1 MKKLLS
7 VIFILCLLFSVNFTL
22 VNAEVSV
29 SIETTLKNNAV
40 IKSAKKTFDVIARK
54 NGKKIASSVTLN
66 GNKVS
71 KAWDDS
77 DKTSFT
83 LNLTKEGSNTVEIT
97 ADGVSKKINIT
108 YIKAKPGEIIGQ
120 AAVSVELF
128 SFGNGYLIDPIN
140 IDIVEGENA
149 AVALVKFLHKNGYLC
164 YYSGEISKNFYMA
177 YIADGDKTEKN
188 YDGYTSSLKAYGKPS
203 HPKKIK
209 IKSNIPKILSN
220 YLEKDMNYFEKDD
233 DKNANGF
240 LGEFLFTNGSGW
252 MYSVNNVFPNVS
264 FSQTYL
270 SDGDVMRVQFTMG
283 YGADIGGFSAMGGS
297 VPGVDGV
304 SGDYYKV
311 SDKSNLTSFMAYV
324 NSRGLKSKSD
334 IKSAYENCYKV
345 AEELDASQSKVDS
358 ATKNLSEVLNKYVD
372 IKDVVLNENNTS
384 LNNNENS
391 KGNSANSKAN
401 KNKKAKNSNKTK
413 QDKTTI
419 KNSDKKQE
427 KDNNLSKEQT
437 TTNISSTTE
446 KSIKNSDNTNALETE
461 KTTLNNKNKENK
473 KINSDNTETLAV
485 ILTAIIIVLA
495 IVATVLL
502 ILLLIYILKKKGIIK
517 NDK

>member
-7 VIFILCLLFSVNFTL
+7 VIFILCLLFSANFTL
-22 VNAEVSV
+22 VNAESSV
-29 SIETTLKNNAV
+29 SIETTLINNSV

-54 NGKKIASSVTLN
+54 NGKKISSSVTLN
-66 GNKVS
+66 SSKVS

-83 LNLTKEGSNTVEIT
+83 LNLTKEGSNTVEII
-97 ADGVSKKINIT
+97 ADGVGKKINIT
-108 YIKAKPGEIIGQ
+108 YIKAKPGEVIGQ

-128 SFGNGYLIDPIN
+128 SFGNGYLIEPVN

-164 YYSGEISKNFYMA
+164 YYSGELSKNFYMA

-188 YDGYTSSLKAYGKPS
+188 YDGYTSSLKTYGKPRN
-203 HPKKIK
+203 PKKIK
-209 IKSNIPKILSN
+209 IKSNIPKMLSG

-270 SDGDVMRVQFTMG
+270 SDGDVIRVQFTMG

-297 VPGVDGV
+297 VPGVNGV

-324 NSRGLKSKSD
+324 NSKGLKSKSD
-334 IKSAYENCYKV
+334 IKNAYENCYKV
-345 AEELDASQSKVDS
+345 AEELDVSQEKVDS
-358 ATKNLSEVLNKYVD
+358 VTKNLSEVLNKYVD
-372 IKDVVLNENNTS
+372 IKDVVLNENS
-384 LNNNENS
+384 NS
-391 KGNSANSKAN
+391 NSIKSDVKKNYKT
-401 KNKKAKNSNKTK
+401 NKKSTELKNNK
-413 QDKTTI
+413 
-419 KNSDKKQE
+419 KNDE
-427 KDNNLSKEQT
+427 KITSSYNSSKETT
-437 TTNISSTTE
+437 TTNKNSSTE
-446 KSIKNSDNTNALETE
+446 KSIKNSDNSNVSETE
-461 KTTLNNKNKENK
+461 KTILNNKNKNNK
-473 KINSDNTETLAV
+473 EVSSDNTETLAV
-485 ILTAIIIVLA
+485 ILTAIIIILA
-495 IVATVLL
+495 VVATVLL

>member
-7 VIFILCLLFSVNFTL
+7 VIFILCLLFSANFTL
-22 VNAEVSV
+22 VNAESSV
-29 SIETTLKNNAV
+29 SIETTLINNSV

-54 NGKKIASSVTLN
+54 NGKKISSSVTLN
-66 GNKVS
+66 GSKVS

-83 LNLTKEGSNTVEIT
+83 LNLTKEGSNTVEII

-108 YIKAKPGEIIGQ
+108 YIKAKPGEVIGQ

-128 SFGNGYLIDPIN
+128 SFGNGYLIEPVN

-164 YYSGEISKNFYMA
+164 YYSGELSKNFYMA

-188 YDGYTSSLKAYGKPS
+188 YDGYTSSLKTYGKPS
-203 HPKKIK
+203 NPKKIK
-209 IKSNIPKILSN
+209 IKSNIPKILSG

-270 SDGDVMRVQFTMG
+270 SDGDVIRVQFTMG

-297 VPGVDGV
+297 VPGVNGV

-311 SDKSNLTSFMAYV
+311 SDKSDLTSFMAYV
-324 NSRGLKSKSD
+324 NSKGLKSKSD
-334 IKSAYENCYKV
+334 IKNAYENCYKV
-345 AEELDASQSKVDS
+345 AEELDVSQAKVDS
-358 ATKNLSEVLNKYVD
+358 VTKNLSEVLNKYVD
-372 IKDVVLNENNTS
+372 IKDVVLNENS
-384 LNNNENS
+384 NS
-391 KGNSANSKAN
+391 NSIKSDVKKNYKT
-401 KNKKAKNSNKTK
+401 NKKSTELKNNKKNDEKITSSYNSSE
-413 QDKTTI
+413 KT
-419 KNSDKKQE
+419 
-427 KDNNLSKEQT
+427 T
-437 TTNISSTTE
+437 TTNKISSTE
-446 KSIKNSDNTNALETE
+446 KSIKNSDNTNVSETE
-461 KTTLNNKNKENK
+461 KTILNNKNKNNK
-473 KINSDNTETLAV
+473 EVSSDNTETLAV
-485 ILTAIIIVLA
+485 ILTAIIIILA
-495 IVATVLL
+495 VVATVLL